1 MKNKK
6 QIDKSFPF
14 GVGFPLSIR
23 ESGNT
28 LSICGA
34 NRGDGW
40 PILCEVPKGPHAR
53 EDAES
58 IVIACSKFVD
68 EFISMK
74 QFLDKCK

>member
-1 MKNKK
+1 MMKNSTN
-6 QIDKSFPF
+6 SFPF
-14 GVGFPLSIR
+14 SVGFPLSIR
-23 ESGNT
+23 ESENT

-53 EDAES
+53 KDAES
-58 IVIACSKFVD
+58 IIFACTKYMD
-68 EFISMK
+68 EFISIK